1 MRTGDNYVESLRD
14 GRNVILDGAVVDD
27 VTSHPAFAAGVRTVA
42 RLYDFAADPAHREL
56 MTYES
61 PTDGRPVNLSW
72 LVPRSVDDL
81 RRRRLAIEAWSEL
94 SYGYLGRS
102 PDHVASFFAGFS
114 GSLDTFAAAG
124 DRYAD
129 NVQRFYERARD
140 EDLYV
145 TYTIIHPQIDRSKG
159 PHEQYE
165 PNLYASIARTEAD
178 GGVVVRGA
186 QMLGTGTILCDYLFV
201 SSIQP
206 LPPGAEDYGLSVVI
220 PVNHPRLR
228 IYPRRPYGRDVTAAG
243 DYPLSAV
250 FDETDALVV
259 FDDVDVPAEHVFVD
273 RDRDITFAQF
283 TRTPAHV
290 LGNTQAQIR
299 YAVKLRFLAGLAS
312 QLAEWSAQSADR
324 SFQLALARVAAQA
337 SIPHGMV
344 LAGEYNASIDAEGVA
359 RPDPEM
365 LYAAMTM
372 QPALYRDITFALR
385 EMTGGAPIQVPSS
398 ISAWDDP
405 VTAADFERFVRW
417 PNADAAHRVGLL
429 KLIWD
434 AVGSEFAGRHFQYE
448 MFYAGSASV
457 VQGRLYRSYDWERA
471 RSMVQ
476 SCLADT
482 PGPHHNHATED
493 A

>member
-1 MRTGDNYVESLRD
+1 MRTGDRYVESLRD
-14 GRNVILDGAVVDD
+14 GRNVILDGEPVDD
-27 VTSHPAFAAGVRTVA
+27 ITSHPAFASGVRTVA
-42 RLYDFAADPAHREL
+42 RLYDFAADPANREL

-72 LVPRSVDDL
+72 LVPRSVEDL

-94 SYGYLGRS
+94 SFGYLGRS

-114 GSLDTFAAAG
+114 GALDTFAKAG

-165 PNLYASIARTEAD
+165 PNLYASIARSGD
-178 GGVVVRGA
+178 DGVVVRGA
-186 QMLGTGTILCDYLFV
+186 QMLGTGTLMSDYLFV

-206 LPPGAEDYGLSVVI
+206 LPPGADDYGLSVVI

-250 FDETDALVV
+250 YDETDALVV

-283 TRTPAHV
+283 NRTPAHV

-299 YAVKLRFLAGLAS
+299 YAVKMRFLAGLAS
-312 QLAEWSAQSADR
+312 QLAEWSGQAADR
-324 SFQLALARVAAQA
+324 NFQLALARVAADA
-337 SIPHGMV
+337 SVPYGMV
-344 LAGEYNASIDAEGVA
+344 LAGEYNAAIDGNGVA

-365 LYAAMTM
+365 LYAAMTQ
-372 QPALYRDITFALR
+372 QPALYRDITYALR
-385 EMTGGAPIQVPSS
+385 ELTGGTTIQVPSS
-398 ISAWDDP
+398 VSAWDDP
-405 VTAADFERFVRW
+405 VTRADFERFVRW
-417 PNADAAHRVGLL
+417 PEVDAEHRVALL
-429 KLIWD
+429 KLVWD
-434 AVGSEFAGRHFQYE
+434 AIGSEFASRHFQYE
-448 MFYAGSASV
+448 MFYAGSGSV
-457 VQGRLYRSYDWERA
+457 VQGRLYRNYDWERA
-471 RSMVQ
+471 RSMVLR
-476 SCLADT
+476 CLAET
-482 PGPHHNHATED
+482 PGPHLDPSEARQ
-493 A
+493 